1 MSPPRSA
8 AVRKRA
14 VKPTRAPR
22 PHQKTLTE
30 AQSTFTAE
38 GAPPPGRV
46 STGPALEP
54 VAAPAKNPRRDDAPK
69 PA

>member
-1 MSPPRSA
+1 MNPPPPA
-8 AVRKRA
+8 AARKRA

-30 AQSTFTAE
+30 AQSAFTAE

-54 VAAPAKNPRRDDAPK
+54 VAVPTKSPRRDDAPK
-69 PA
+69 PP